1 MVQTTSTPP
10 QPLLQSIKSG
20 SIPQLK
26 PVARS
31 KKKAATP
38 PVFSSQKARVPSSP
52 IPPSTDEDRREQG
65 KAKRLVSKLSDY
77 SKMAASHISRKEHQ
91 TEPAPSKSFQSQRSK
106 ALPESSALKKKWSPV
121 KSATHSSSIST
132 KTASKSPT
140 TSDYP
145 RTSKFSSALK
155 SGPKKKT
162 ASSAV
167 PVPPH
172 PPPVPPVPSRAHN
185 PWHTPRQQMLK
196 QVRMLAPVVGKSLRP
211 VDTVEKRAFR
221 VGESYV

>member
-1 MVQTTSTPP
+1 MPP

-26 PVARS
+26 PVAKS

-52 IPPSTDEDRREQG
+52 IPPSTDEDRQEQG

-77 SKMAASHISRKEHQ
+77 SKMAASHVSRKEHR

-106 ALPESSALKKKWSPV
+106 ALPESSALKKKSAPAA
-121 KSATHSSSIST
+121 KSSLHSSSIST

-140 TSDYP
+140 ASNYP
-145 RTSKFSSALK
+145 RMSKFSSALK
-155 SGPKKKT
+155 SGAKKKT
-162 ASSAV
+162 VSSAV
-167 PVPPH
+167 PVPPP